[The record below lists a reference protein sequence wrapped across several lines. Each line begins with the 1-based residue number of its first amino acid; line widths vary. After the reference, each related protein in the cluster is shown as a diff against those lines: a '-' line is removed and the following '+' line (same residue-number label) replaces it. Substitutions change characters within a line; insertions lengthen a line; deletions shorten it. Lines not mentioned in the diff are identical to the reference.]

1 MTILGEYIGAIMLF
15 IMIFVFGIAFLLGWV
30 SSYYN
35 KLFMSIIFGLPV
47 AGGAALKLSA
57 PLLSSANMT
66 LGEVFAALPS
76 SIQTLIM
83 VAPILIIVGRI
94 SGWIYQVY
102 FQKEKVEDRAKKRS
116 RILALH
122 GMDDPLAGPAPKVD
136 WLASMN
142 GQAASTPAPDQRR
155 QASSV
160 RSSKRSTSFGNRT

>member
-47 AGGAALKLSA
+47 VGGAVLKFSGMALSTA
-57 PLLSSANMT
+57 DMT
-66 LGEVFAALPS
+66 LGELFAALPTD
-76 SIQTLIM
+76 IQTLIM
-83 VAPILIIVGRI
+83 VTPVAIIVGRI
-94 SGWIYQVY
+94 LGWIYQVY

-155 QASSV
+155 QAASV